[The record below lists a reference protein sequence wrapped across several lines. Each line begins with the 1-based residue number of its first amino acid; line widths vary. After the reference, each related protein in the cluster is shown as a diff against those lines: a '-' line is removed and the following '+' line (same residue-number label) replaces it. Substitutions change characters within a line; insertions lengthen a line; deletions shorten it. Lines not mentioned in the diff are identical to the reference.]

1 MPMTSVSRSGWR
13 NPKVLSVLSLVYLCG
28 VITGVLLIRFAVPPS
43 PSSHGVGRYWG
54 AGGREISLQKWKR
67 ELDLTPEQAAQIETV
82 LDDFVMYYDT
92 LQAQMDEVR
101 TSGKGKIEQILN
113 PQQREKFDKMLL
125 EFQSKQIR

>member
-1 MPMTSVSRSGWR
+1 MTSVSRSGWR
-13 NPKVLSVLSLVYLCG
+13 NPKVLSALLLVYLCG
-28 VITGVLLIRFAVPPS
+28 VITGALVIRFVGNPAAAR
-43 PSSHGVGRYWG
+43 GVGSYWV

-67 ELDLTPEQAAQIETV
+67 DLDLTPEQAAQIEII

-113 PQQREKFDKMLL
+113 PAQRQKFDKMLL
-125 EFQSKQIR
+125 EFRSKQIH

>member
-1 MPMTSVSRSGWR
+1 MSVSRSGWR
-13 NPKVLSVLSLVYLCG
+13 NPRVLSVLSLVYLCG
-28 VITGVLLIRFAVPPS
+28 IITGVLVFRYAVPPA
-43 PSSHGVGRYWG
+43 PPHVGRYWG
-54 AGGREISLQKWKR
+54 TGGREISLQRWKR

-113 PQQREKFDKMLL
+113 PTQRAKFDKMLL